1 MAVWEGFLP
10 QMEAAQAS
18 AGQGSVQGAQRTP
31 SLGFL
36 VCSLWL
42 TVPQSH
48 SCREE
53 ERPSKYLGLCVCV
66 CGGGLLESVEWL
78 QNLGEGGTISL
89 GGQKEID
96 RHLDMCDL

>member
-1 MAVWEGFLP
+1 MAVWERFLP
-10 QMEAAQAS
+10 QMEATKAS
-18 AGQGSVQGAQRTP
+18 AGQGSVQGAQTTP

-53 ERPSKYLGLCVCV
+53 ERPSKYLGLWWWW
-66 CGGGLLESVEWL
+66 GGLLESVEWL

-89 GGQKEID
+89 GGQKEND